1 MSAPTLH
8 PDFREFLSC
17 LKSHG
22 VRFMIV
28 GAHALAVLGRPRT
41 TNDIDVL
48 VQPSIANATR
58 LATALGTFGFSEYAK
73 QAREHFS
80 KPDRMATLGKEPVRI
95 DILSSISGV
104 TFTEAW
110 RGRVTVSIDG
120 EELHFLGLAEM
131 KKTKRTAGRTK
142 DLLDLEL
149 LREIEGPTEMSTR
162 LGSAKRRTKKAVPP
176 KTKRRLRSQ

>member
-8 PDFREFLSC
+8 PDFKEFLLC

-58 LATALGTFGFSEYAK
+58 LATALAAFGFGEYAK
-73 QAREHFS
+73 QAKEHFA

-104 TFTEAW
+104 SFTEAW
-110 RGRVTVSIDG
+110 RGRVAVVIDG
-120 EELHFLGLAEM
+120 EELHFLGLAAM
-131 KKTKRTAGRTK
+131 KKTKRAAGRPK
-142 DLLDLEL
+142 DLLDLAL
-149 LREIEGPTEMSTR
+149 LGEIEGQTEKKTSAR
-162 LGSAKRRTKKAVPP
+162 GAKRSTKAVAPRR
-176 KTKRRLRSQ
+176 KR

>member
-1 MSAPTLH
+1 MSAPTPH

-48 VQPSIANATR
+48 VQPSLANATR
-58 LATALGTFGFSEYAK
+58 LATALAAFGFSEYAK
-73 QAREHFS
+73 QAKEHFA

-95 DILSSISGV
+95 DI
-104 TFTEAW
+104 
-110 RGRVTVSIDG
+110 
-120 EELHFLGLAEM
+120 
-131 KKTKRTAGRTK
+131 
-142 DLLDLEL
+142 
-149 LREIEGPTEMSTR
+149 
-162 LGSAKRRTKKAVPP
+162 SAASVA
-176 KTKRRLRSQ
+176 